1 VVGRRALLLAGAALP
16 VSAYAQCV
24 TDTHAVDSCRGG
36 IRNGVVVVPAP
47 SLALDFTV
55 PGTLPPNVV
64 FTRASVGT
72 YFDINGAMQTAATN
86 TPRWTYDPITH
97 ALQGMLMET
106 ARTNLLL
113 NSATLGTQ
121 SATVTAAATTLSF
134 YGTGSIAYSG
144 VATGTLVG
152 AGAFPQRASVTFTPT
167 AGSLTLTVTGSVLNA
182 QLETGGFASS
192 WIPTTGATA
201 ARAVEHC
208 SLTDAVMFGGTT
220 DRTVAV
226 DAWARQVASVGT
238 NSTWFM
244 LSDGTAANFMQMI
257 SPQTVPNVRGG
268 ITVAN
273 VSKLN
278 GGDTPSGTRP
288 TLFKSALANGAVWSG
303 AVNGVLMA
311 GAGSVSQQLGPLTIL
326 NIGEGV
332 AGTLQIDGAIRRVS
346 YWNTALS
353 NAQLQAV
360 TT

>member
-1 VVGRRALLLAGAALP
+1 LLAGAALP

-36 IRNGVVVVPAP
+36 IRNGAVVVPAP
-47 SLALDFTV
+47 TLALDFTM

-72 YFDINGAMQTAATN
+72 YFDIAGAMQTATTN

-97 ALQGMLMET
+97 ALQGVLMET

-134 YGTGSIAYSG
+134 YGTGSVAYSG

-152 AGAFPQRASVTFTPT
+152 AGAFPQRAAVTFTPT

-192 WIPTTGATA
+192 WIPTTGATVT
-201 ARAVEHC
+201 RAVEHC
-208 SLTDAVMFGGTT
+208 SLTDAAMFGGTI
-220 DRTVAV
+220 DRTIMAEAWVTQTVAISHLV
-226 DAWARQVASVGT
+226 SLD
-238 NSTWFM
+238 
-244 LSDGTAANFMQMI
+244 DGTANNFMRWF
-257 SPQTVPNVRGG
+257 SPAGSSIR
-268 ITVAN
+268 AN
-273 VSKLN
+273 VVVAS
-278 GGDTPSGTRP
+278 TTRLSAADVNP
-288 TLFKSALANGAVWSG
+288 GARPLVVKAALANGAVVNG
-303 AVNGVLMA
+303 AVNGVAMA
-311 GAGSVSQQLGPLTIL
+311 PNGGASVQLGPVTTLHC
-326 NIGEGV
+326 GESFV
-332 AGTLQIDGAIRRVS
+332 AAQQLDGAIRRVS

-353 NAQLQAV
+353 NAALQAV

>member
-1 VVGRRALLLAGAALP
+1 MVGRRALLLAGAAVP

-36 IRNGVVVVPAP
+36 IRNGAVVAPSP

-55 PGTLPPNVV
+55 PGTMPPNVV

-72 YFDINGAMQTAATN
+72 YFDIAGAMQTATTN
-86 TPRWTYDPITH
+86 TPRWTYDPVTH

-167 AGSLTLTVTGSVLNA
+167 AGTLTLTVTGSVLNA
-182 QLETGGFASS
+182 QLETGSFASS
-192 WIPTTGATA
+192 WIPTTGATV
-201 ARAVEHC
+201 ARAIEHC

-226 DAWARQVASVGT
+226 DAYARQVAPSGS
-238 NSTWFM
+238 NEIWLL
-244 LSDGTAANFMQMI
+244 LSDGTLTNFMKML
-257 SPQTVPNVRGG
+257 SPQLASNVRGQ
-268 ITVAN
+268 ITVAG

-278 GGDTPSGTRP
+278 GGDRSYGAPP
-288 TLFKSALANGAVWSG
+288 TAFKAALANGAIWNG
-303 AVNGVLMA
+303 AVNGVLMV
-311 GAGSVSQQLGPLTIL
+311 GSGGVSQQLGPLTQL
-326 NIGEGV
+326 NIGEGNSGPV
-332 AGTLQIDGAIRRVS
+332 QIDGAIQRVR

-353 NAQLQAV
+353 AAQLQAV